1 MEANEL
7 LPGQVM
13 SVRWEGGVCY
23 MMVVYPDDMRFIE
36 EVQKNEQEK
45 KMISQMEAEYKN
57 YVNGLMEKPSSYL
70 IEHSEEI
77 TITKYIY
84 K

>member
-57 YVNGLMEKPSSYL
+57 YVNGLMEKPSSRKFMCRESL
-70 IEHSEEI
+70 SI
-77 TITKYIY
+77 
-84 K
+84 